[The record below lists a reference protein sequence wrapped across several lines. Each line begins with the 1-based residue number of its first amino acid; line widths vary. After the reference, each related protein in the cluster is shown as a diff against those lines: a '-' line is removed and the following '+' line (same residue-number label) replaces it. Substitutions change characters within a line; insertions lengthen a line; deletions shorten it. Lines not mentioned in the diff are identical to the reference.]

1 MIDMKSIE
9 GKVKDAIS
17 QIRPFLNDD
26 GGDVELVEIT
36 ADFVVK
42 VRLTGS
48 CQDCSMRNST
58 LKGGIEETVK
68 RAVPEIS
75 AVESI

>member
-1 MIDMKSIE
+1 MKTIE
-9 GKVKDAIS
+9 GRVLEAIL

-36 ADFVVK
+36 EDLIVK

-48 CQDCSMRNST
+48 CQDCSMRHST

-68 RAVPEIS
+68 KAVPEILKLE
-75 AVESI
+75 AV